1 VRHRQVLNAPGRP
14 HPEPD
19 VTVTGSR
26 ADLCAMLLSDDTQQV
41 LAQTAPRV
49 DGDAAGLIA
58 LLSLRTKFSLWFP
71 IVTRTT

>member
-1 VRHRQVLNAPGRP
+1 
-14 HPEPD
+14 
-19 VTVTGSR
+19 VTGSR
-26 ADLCAMLLSDDTQQV
+26 ADPCAMLLSDDTQQV